1 MKAQPVNSETE
12 ANPKACATG
21 NSLNPKPMIG
31 AATTAPSAAERR
43 LMRLMDKIYLID
55 PCIGTRR
62 LVDLLKRDHGERVNR
77 KRLQRLR

>member
-1 MKAQPVNSETE
+1 
-12 ANPKACATG
+12 
-21 NSLNPKPMIG
+21 MIG